1 MDQAE
6 KLRSEV
12 RSRKSFFN
20 KVITVT
26 SGKGGVGKT
35 NIAINLAVC
44 FRKMGKRVIIFD
56 ADFGLANVEIMFGQ
70 APKYDLSDL
79 LYKGMS
85 IKDIITEGPM
95 GIGFISGGS
104 GILSLNNIS
113 TDQLDTIVLGLEEL
127 NDLCDI
133 LIVDTGAGVS
143 DNVIRMALASSEILI
158 VTTPEPSSLTDAY
171 SLVKALVMD
180 SSFVRDETNIRIVV
194 NKVKSDREAKTVFNK
209 MQSVSF
215 RFLDTRLIYQGMIPY
230 DVALDRAVKG
240 QKVVSVEDPSA
251 KSARA
256 ISYLAESLM
265 DGDEFIVKE
274 NSISRFFRLISGKK

>member
-6 KLRSEV
+6 KLRNEV
-12 RSRKSFFN
+12 RSRKNFFN
-20 KVITVT
+20 KVIAVT

-70 APKYDLSDL
+70 VPKYDLSDL
-79 LYKGMS
+79 LYKGMR

-113 TDQLDTIVLGLEEL
+113 ADQLDKIVLGLEEL

-143 DNVIRMALASSEILI
+143 DNVIRVALSSSEILI

-180 SSFVRDETNIRIVV
+180 PKFAKFETNLRIVV
-194 NKVKSDREAKTVFNK
+194 NKVRSDREAKAVFNK
-209 MQSVSF
+209 MQSVSLK
-215 RFLDTRLIYQGMIPY
+215 FLDTRLKYQGMIPY
-230 DVALDRAVKG
+230 DTALDRAVKG
-240 QKVVSVEDPSA
+240 QKVVSLEEPSS

-256 ISYLAESLM
+256 ISYLAESLI
-265 DGDEFIVKE
+265 DGDESIVKE
-274 NSISRFFRLISGKK
+274 NNISRFFRLISGKK